1 MNKVVGGD
9 YKDGKIMAL
18 FGNVAITTTGGFD
31 FDSETI
37 VISKDT
43 VDSYEVIDSTS
54 QKSATS
60 AIARGAVGSF
70 FLGPLGLAA
79 ALSAKSKGTYLVALY
94 FHNGKRSLVE
104 CDQRVYKTIVKA
116 LF

>member
-9 YKDGKIMAL
+9 YEGGKIMAM
-18 FGNVAITTTGGFD
+18 FGNVAITTGGIN
-31 FDSETI
+31 SEPI
-37 VISKDT
+37 VLSKET
-43 VDSYEVIDSTS
+43 VESYEVVDETS
-54 QKSATS
+54 HKSATS

-94 FHNGKRSLVE
+94 FCNGKKALVE
-104 CDQRVYKTIVKA
+104 CDQKVYNAIVKA